1 MTKWGVFA
9 VTCLPWACSNS
20 APAEDQPCP
29 SGGTRCG
36 GECVDT
42 TTDIGNCGQCGRV
55 CPTGVGCFAS
65 ACTSPGS
72 LNQPRQGHALV
83 KGHDGRIY
91 CIGGAYGAT
100 ALQEI
105 GDVEVYDP
113 RTNHWRRVE
122 SLVTPRAM
130 LGAAARDGQIIAFG
144 GGEAF
149 IHTGAQHALAA
160 SEVYDPAADLWS
172 PGASLPV
179 GRADAAVAAAPD
191 GRVWVIGGWSSW
203 IAAEI
208 STVDDV
214 SVLGAD
220 WIWSQPTLL
229 PTPATRHGA
238 RAVATPDG
246 RIWLLGGRPASMDP
260 PFLSVDV
267 LDPDAATWRQAKQ
280 PTLGAHYLGA
290 VALGVDGTIY
300 VIGGDDGHSATT
312 HVEAYDPA
320 TETSAPVAELPIP
333 LFDTAAVTGDDGRI
347 YVVGG
352 VPAMGAPALE
362 AMFVYDPI
370 RKVWYQ

>member
-144 GGEAF
+144 SRSTVPTAPRVSRGRVRGAPRGGPAVR
-149 IHTGAQHALAA
+149 ARWRRVPALACR
-160 SEVYDPAADLWS
+160 
-172 PGASLPV
+172 V
-179 GRADAAVAAAPD
+179 GLQSRA
-191 GRVWVIGGWSSW
+191 
-203 IAAEI
+203 
-208 STVDDV
+208 
-214 SVLGAD
+214 
-220 WIWSQPTLL
+220 
-229 PTPATRHGA
+229 
-238 RAVATPDG
+238 
-246 RIWLLGGRPASMDP
+246 
-260 PFLSVDV
+260 
-267 LDPDAATWRQAKQ
+267 
-280 PTLGAHYLGA
+280 
-290 VALGVDGTIY
+290 
-300 VIGGDDGHSATT
+300 
-312 HVEAYDPA
+312 
-320 TETSAPVAELPIP
+320 
-333 LFDTAAVTGDDGRI
+333 
-347 YVVGG
+347 
-352 VPAMGAPALE
+352 
-362 AMFVYDPI
+362 
-370 RKVWYQ
+370 